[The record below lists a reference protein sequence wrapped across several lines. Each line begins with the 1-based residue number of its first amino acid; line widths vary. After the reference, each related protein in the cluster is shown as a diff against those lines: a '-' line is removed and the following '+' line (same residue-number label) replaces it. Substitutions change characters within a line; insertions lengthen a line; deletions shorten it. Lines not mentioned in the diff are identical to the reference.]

1 MKGKIF
7 LNVNKETMNGEQFLL
22 NYKAIIFPILKQSAL
37 RYVFFSIRLPIK
49 ILSETRQGNRNDFPE
64 TQVDVDPPV

>member
-49 ILSETRQGNRNDFPE
+49 ILI
-64 TQVDVDPPV
+64 